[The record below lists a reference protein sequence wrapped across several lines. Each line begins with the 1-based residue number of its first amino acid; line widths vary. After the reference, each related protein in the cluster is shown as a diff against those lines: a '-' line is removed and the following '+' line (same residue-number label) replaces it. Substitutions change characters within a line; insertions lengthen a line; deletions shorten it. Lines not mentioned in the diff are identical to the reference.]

1 MNKSY
6 YAHAVDWKY
15 PNFQGQNDYAW
26 YFTMK
31 FWPPNNV
38 VVPRVLICLR
48 KESHL
53 SGSSGMTNCCLH
65 MSYENNSNT
74 AFSYKPRYDQPNRQ
88 RHPSKNTS
96 RIGGWQSSFNK
107 IIEHQEKV
115 RYFQLVHYF
124 CWRMASADNTWKIQ
138 LTNRRFIGRA
148 ASWYS
153 MTVRSFMFC
162 SDQIPK
168 TRLDQTK
175 PTNHWLTGFLLCQKQ
190 NSRCDVMCH
199 HWSVSWLVKL

>member
-1 MNKSY
+1 MNKIDYS
-6 YAHAVDWKY
+6 HSVDWKY

-53 SGSSGMTNCCLH
+53 SGSSGMTTCCLH
-65 MSYENNSNT
+65 MSYENNSNA

-115 RYFQLVHYF
+115 RYVQLVQYF
-124 CWRMASADNTWKIQ
+124 SWRMASADNTWKIQ

-148 ASWYS
+148 ASWHYVWLCVHS
-153 MTVRSFMFC
+153 CFVLTRF
-162 SDQIPK
+162 PK
-168 TRLDQTK
+168 QG
-175 PTNHWLTGFLLCQKQ
+175 LTKQ
-190 NSRCDVMCH
+190 NQPTIDLQ
-199 HWSVSWLVKL
+199 VSCYAKNKTPGVK